1 MRAFVL
7 YGVVFGMVLGWGF
20 TGSARAVLP
29 EGNNGIAA
37 RHPHDT
43 GIEQD
48 SNVIFVEKFDESS
61 LTTLFN
67 RWEDRKETNTMSF
80 STDVPAG
87 AGDTHS
93 LLMTHTGGQGSGP
106 HLYRRLLPG
115 YDQVYARFYVK
126 FDPACYSI
134 SHMGTGLGGYNP
146 PTSWPQGGAG
156 VCPSGS
162 DRFSTHLEPFGSSW
176 AWAFYTY
183 WKDMRNSPPIPPGA
197 YWGNTFT
204 WGVPGRTVV
213 KGRWICVEIMVKTNN
228 PVSDSNGEQAWW
240 IDGQL
245 IRYGGQIVSWTGKGF
260 PKGTWTWD
268 KFSPSPSGQPFEGF
282 QWRTVDQ
289 LRVNFLWTYIYI
301 TTAPSGYVSKV
312 WFDNIVVAKEYIG
325 PIVTQLMPVAE
336 AGNDRAIYEAYGC
349 TLDGSASTDA
359 NTYSWQQVG
368 GKTVVLTGANTA
380 KPSFTTPTVAS
391 VEEAQLRFRLTVTNS
406 TGQDSDEV
414 GVRVKLRCDANGDDR
429 VDSADLAIWQEHYDP
444 LGRNANT
451 TETGD
456 FNGDGKVDSADLGV
470 WQREYNPAGLPGGSP

>member
-1 MRAFVL
+1 MRGFIL
-7 YGVVFGMVLGWGF
+7 YAAVCGVMLCSGW
-20 TGSARAVLP
+20 TGAWAVLA

-37 RHPHDT
+37 RHPHDN

-61 LTTLFN
+61 LTTMLN
-67 RWEDRKETNTMSF
+67 RWESKSETGTMSF

-87 AGDTHS
+87 AGDTRS
-93 LLMTHTGGQGSGP
+93 LQMRHVGGQGTGP
-106 HLYRRLLPG
+106 SLYRRLLPNG

-126 FDPACYSI
+126 FDPACYAL
-134 SHMGTGLGGYNP
+134 HHFGTCIGGYNP
-146 PTSWPQGGAG
+146 STAWPQGGAG
-156 VCPSGS
+156 ICPTGN
-162 DRFSTHLEPFGSSW
+162 DRFTTNLEPYGSSW
-176 AWAFYTY
+176 EWAFYTY
-183 WKDMRNSPPIPPGA
+183 WKDMIATPDGG
-197 YWGNTFT
+197 YWGSTFT
-204 WGVPGRTVV
+204 RGVPGRTVNR
-213 KGRWICVEIMVKTNN
+213 GQWICAEIMIKCNN
-228 PVSDSNGEQAWW
+228 PVSDNNGELAFW

-260 PKGTWTWD
+260 PKGTWTWNM
-268 KFSPSPSGQPFEGF
+268 FSPSATGQPFEGF

-289 LRVNFLWTYIYI
+289 LKVNFLWTYIYI
-301 TTAPSGYVSKV
+301 TTAPSGYVSRV

-336 AGNDRAIYEAYGC
+336 AGNDKTMIEGYGC
-349 TLDGSASTDA
+349 ALDGSASTDA

-368 GKTVVLTGANTA
+368 GKTVVLTGGNTA

-470 WQREYNPAGLPGGSP
+470 WQREYNPGGLPGSSQ